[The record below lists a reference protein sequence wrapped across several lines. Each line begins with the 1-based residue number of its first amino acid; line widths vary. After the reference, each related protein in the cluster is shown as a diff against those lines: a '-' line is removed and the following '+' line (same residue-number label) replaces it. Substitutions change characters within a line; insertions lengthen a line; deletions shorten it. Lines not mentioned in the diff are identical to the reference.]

1 MEHLGGINLNKLFIN
16 IIIILFLAIMF
27 LFVIPQMGSAII
39 AMILLNMIIVF
50 ILPFKDLFSKILGFL
65 YSLLLLLFVQ
75 GNWIEFEFFLQA
87 YKLLIDNT
95 DLLHWFSE
103 GDVHAIRLLIAYPGY
118 IISKVFA
125 IELNIG
131 FSYYCVTMFTVMYLI
146 IIDTVLK
153 FKKSRLRYDSE
164 TKMFFALI
172 PFLILPFIMNGR
184 LIAAFLGF
192 SILIHLFVA
201 LFHGQSRM
209 GSIKKFLI
217 GCLGLVLTMVS
228 SGTMSVALVYCLFSV
243 YVLNYKQIKKIK
255 FIKKALLT
263 LVVIS
268 PVIYIV
274 LSYFW
279 QMLIKNIN
287 FFGGGIEGFI
297 NMFSHGA
304 GRLLILNGPGLIITL
319 IAGAVFVLLNMV
331 YLRNAII
338 TKYRYI
344 PILAGINI
352 SLYGLLFGFSTGLMM
367 IPPLILLI
375 LLSI

>member
-103 GDVHAIRLLIAYPGY
+103 GHVHAIRLLIAYPGY

-243 YVLNYKQIKKIK
+243 HKYGVKI
-255 FIKKALLT
+255 I
-263 LVVIS
+263 
-268 PVIYIV
+268 
-274 LSYFW
+274 
-279 QMLIKNIN
+279 
-287 FFGGGIEGFI
+287 
-297 NMFSHGA
+297 
-304 GRLLILNGPGLIITL
+304 GLW
-319 IAGAVFVLLNMV
+319 
-331 YLRNAII
+331 
-338 TKYRYI
+338 
-344 PILAGINI
+344 
-352 SLYGLLFGFSTGLMM
+352 
-367 IPPLILLI
+367 
-375 LLSI
+375 

>member
-1 MEHLGGINLNKLFIN
+1 
-16 IIIILFLAIMF
+16 
-27 LFVIPQMGSAII
+27 
-39 AMILLNMIIVF
+39 
-50 ILPFKDLFSKILGFL
+50 
-65 YSLLLLLFVQ
+65 
-75 GNWIEFEFFLQA
+75 
-87 YKLLIDNT
+87 
-95 DLLHWFSE
+95 
-103 GDVHAIRLLIAYPGY
+103 
-118 IISKVFA
+118 
-125 IELNIG
+125 
-131 FSYYCVTMFTVMYLI
+131 
-146 IIDTVLK
+146 
-153 FKKSRLRYDSE
+153 
-164 TKMFFALI
+164 
-172 PFLILPFIMNGR
+172 MNGR

>member
-1 MEHLGGINLNKLFIN
+1 
-16 IIIILFLAIMF
+16 
-27 LFVIPQMGSAII
+27 
-39 AMILLNMIIVF
+39 
-50 ILPFKDLFSKILGFL
+50 
-65 YSLLLLLFVQ
+65 
-75 GNWIEFEFFLQA
+75 
-87 YKLLIDNT
+87 
-95 DLLHWFSE
+95 
-103 GDVHAIRLLIAYPGY
+103 
-118 IISKVFA
+118 
-125 IELNIG
+125 
-131 FSYYCVTMFTVMYLI
+131 MYLI

-287 FFGGGIEGFI
+287 F
-297 NMFSHGA
+297 S
-304 GRLLILNGPGLIITL
+304 GRN
-319 IAGAVFVLLNMV
+319 
-331 YLRNAII
+331 
-338 TKYRYI
+338 
-344 PILAGINI
+344 
-352 SLYGLLFGFSTGLMM
+352 
-367 IPPLILLI
+367 
-375 LLSI
+375 